1 MATSTLSSLFSTT
14 LPIPPSCIEFVPRCR
29 EWCVVGTYFL
39 EKGSEEEEKAGGQKR
54 SGSLVL
60 LRLEGEGE
68 GQRRVTTAATSP
80 TPFAIFDLHFSPH
93 HGTSSTQS
101 STTAP
106 HLLGLAS
113 STGSI
118 ALYAIDPSA
127 RAPAAQITH
136 LRTLQLFPSTD
147 LLTYFS
153 WHPTVPLLAAAAL
166 ADGRVVLCDCS
177 SSDEDDGDDADA
189 TAATSTTAASVNA
202 SSGKRR
208 RKRTLTLLA
217 HALEA
222 WVTAFAPDGSALY
235 SGGDDAALKGVGL
248 PVPAELIP
256 GGDGELSA
264 SAYLAALASTSTP
277 QGGDE
282 KDEEEEDDEGEE
294 QEESRFSPP
303 WHWQDART
311 HGAGVTFILPL
322 PLPLPQTA
330 SSSTTPSLPSPLLL
344 TGSYDESLRLLA
356 PPPPVGPRRVRELA
370 DVPLEG
376 GVWRVSVV
384 DGPTAVSSAEKGV
397 GVEWTLLV
405 SCMHAGTRVV
415 RLTGSSTASAAA
427 AAEEEGKAE
436 SEWDWAFEVLARF
449 EEHQSMNYASAVQP
463 LPLALEK
470 LEETKE
476 GEGGAGGSGDGEVK
490 RKRKR
495 TVISTSFYD
504 RLVAVWEWS

>member
-1 MATSTLSSLFSTT
+1 MASSSTLSSLFSTT
-14 LPIPPSCIEFVPRCR
+14 LPIPPSCIEFVPGCR
-29 EWCVVGTYFL
+29 EWCVVGT
-39 EKGSEEEEKAGGQKR
+39 
-54 SGSLVL
+54 
-60 LRLEGEGE
+60 
-68 GQRRVTTAATSP
+68 TTAATSP
-80 TPFAIFDLHFSPH
+80 TPFAIFDLHFSPYSA
-93 HGTSSTQS
+93 TSISQS
-101 STTAP
+101 SQPAP

-127 RAPAAQITH
+127 ATSSAQITH
-136 LRTLQLFPSTD
+136 LRTLQLFPPTD

-177 SSDEDDGDDADA
+177 GSSSSDEDKGDDADADA
-189 TAATSTTAASVNA
+189 TAATSTAASANA
-202 SSGKRR
+202 SSGKGSGSKR

-222 WVTAFAPDGSALY
+222 WVTAFAPDGGALY

-256 GGDGELSA
+256 GDGELSA
-264 SAYLAALASTSTP
+264 SAYLAALASTYTS

-282 KDEEEEDDEGEE
+282 KEEDEEDDDDDDASSGEEEEHM
-294 QEESRFSPP
+294 FSPP

-330 SSSTTPSLPSPLLL
+330 SPSATPSLLLL

-356 PPPPVGPRRVRELA
+356 PPPPFGPRRVRALA
-370 DVPLEG
+370 DVPLDG
-376 GVWRVSVV
+376 GVWRVCVV
-384 DGPTAVSSAEKGV
+384 DGPTAVSTADKGV
-397 GVEWTLLV
+397 VKVQWTLLV

-415 RLTGSSTASAAA
+415 WLTGSSASSSSSSSSAAA
-427 AAEEEGKAE
+427 ADTQAE
-436 SEWDWAFEVLARF
+436 SEWNWAFEVLARF

-463 LPLALEK
+463 PPSSKER
-470 LEETKE
+470 E
-476 GEGGAGGSGDGEVK
+476 GEKGGSGEGK

-504 RLVAVWEWS
+504 RLVALWEWWS

>member
-1 MATSTLSSLFSTT
+1 MASSTLSSLFSTT
-14 LPIPPSCIEFVPRCR
+14 LPIPPSCIEFVPGCR

-39 EKGSEEEEKAGGQKR
+39 EKGSEEEEKEGGQKR

-60 LRLEGEGE
+60 LRLEGQEGQGEGE
-68 GQRRVTTAATSP
+68 RRVTIAATSP

-93 HGTSSTQS
+93 HIASSTQS

-127 RAPAAQITH
+127 ATSSAQITH
-136 LRTLQLFPSTD
+136 LRTLQLFPPTD

-166 ADGRVVLCDCS
+166 ADGRVVL
-177 SSDEDDGDDADA
+177 
-189 TAATSTTAASVNA
+189 
-202 SSGKRR
+202 SGGSKR

-217 HALEA
+217 HALEG

-248 PVPAELIP
+248 P
-256 GGDGELSA
+256 
-264 SAYLAALASTSTP
+264 
-277 QGGDE
+277 
-282 KDEEEEDDEGEE
+282 EEHM
-294 QEESRFSPP
+294 FSPP

-322 PLPLPQTA
+322 PLPQPALP
-330 SSSTTPSLPSPLLL
+330 SPSTTPSLPSPLLL

-356 PPPPVGPRRVRELA
+356 PPPPFGPRRVRELA

-384 DGPTAVSSAEKGV
+384 DGPTVKSRAEEGHGERGEAVVVKV
-397 GVEWTLLV
+397 QWTLLV

-415 RLTGSSTASAAA
+415 RLTGSLTASAAA
-427 AAEEEGKAE
+427 GEEGGKAE
-436 SEWDWAFEVLARF
+436 SEWNWAFEVLARF

-463 LPLALEK
+463 PQAREK
-470 LEETKE
+470 
-476 GEGGAGGSGDGEVK
+476 
-490 RKRKR
+490 KR

>member
-1 MATSTLSSLFSTT
+1 MASSSTLSSLFSTT
-14 LPIPPSCIEFVPRCR
+14 LPIPPSCIEFVPGCR

-39 EKGSEEEEKAGGQKR
+39 EKGSEEEEREGGQKR

-60 LRLEGEGE
+60 LRLEGEEGE
-68 GQRRVTTAATSP
+68 GERRVTTAATSP
-80 TPFAIFDLHFSPH
+80 TPFAIFDLHFSPYSA
-93 HGTSSTQS
+93 TSISQS
-101 STTAP
+101 SQPAP

-127 RAPAAQITH
+127 ATSSAQITH
-136 LRTLQLFPSTD
+136 LRTLQLFPPTD

-153 WHPTVPLLAAAAL
+153 WHPTVPMLAAAAL
-166 ADGRVVLCDCS
+166 ADGRVV
-177 SSDEDDGDDADA
+177 
-189 TAATSTTAASVNA
+189 TAASGNA
-202 SSGKRR
+202 SSGKGSGSKR

-222 WVTAFAPDGSALY
+222 WVTAFAPDGGALY

-248 PVPAELIP
+248 PE
-256 GGDGELSA
+256 DDDDDDA
-264 SAYLAALASTSTP
+264 SS
-277 QGGDE
+277 G
-282 KDEEEEDDEGEE
+282 EEEEHM
-294 QEESRFSPP
+294 FSPP

-311 HGAGVTFILPL
+311 HGVGVTFILPL

-330 SSSTTPSLPSPLLL
+330 SPSATPSLLLL

-356 PPPPVGPRRVRELA
+356 PPPPFGPRRVRALA
-370 DVPLEG
+370 DVPLDG
-376 GVWRVSVV
+376 GVWRVCVV
-384 DGPTAVSSAEKGV
+384 DGPTAVSTADKGV
-397 GVEWTLLV
+397 VKVQWTLLV

-415 RLTGSSTASAAA
+415 WLTGSSASSSSSSSSAAA
-427 AAEEEGKAE
+427 ADTQAE
-436 SEWDWAFEVLARF
+436 SEWNWAFEVLARF

-463 LPLALEK
+463 PPSSKER
-470 LEETKE
+470 E
-476 GEGGAGGSGDGEVK
+476 GEKGGSGEGK

-504 RLVAVWEWS
+504 RLVALWEWWS